1 MREGGWGAQVG
12 DPLQLPAT
20 VLSPSAVAAGYALSL
35 FQRLQGAGYPVHML
49 RTQYRMHSQIR
60 HFPSAQFYDN
70 QVVDGEGV
78 DTVTARA
85 WHAKRIFG
93 PFFFFDL
100 EHGEETQP
108 GGSTGS
114 RVNVRE
120 AEFVVQ
126 LYRQLSAWHPELK
139 NTRRVGIISPYKF
152 QVKLIREKLKESGQE
167 GTQLVDVNTVDG
179 FQVKTTEAER
189 GDECAP
195 AQPLLLPP
203 PPHRDGRRTWSF
215 SLACERMRRGGSG
228 SWQTIG
234 E

>member
-1 MREGGWGAQVG
+1 MGVAQVG

-20 VLSPSAVAAGYALSL
+20 VLSPAAVDAGYALSL

-49 RTQYRMHSQIR
+49 RMQYRMHSHIR
-60 HFPSAQFYDN
+60 HFPTANFYDN

-78 DTVTARA
+78 DELTKRA

-108 GGSTGS
+108 GGSAGS

-139 NTRRVGIISPYKF
+139 NTRRVGIISPYKL

-179 FQVKTTEAER
+179 FQVKTTEAGRR
-189 GDECAP
+189 GVRSAP
-195 AQPLLLPP
+195 RLTNLPP
-203 PPHRDGRRTWSF
+203 VATPPPSF
-215 SLACERMRRGGSG
+215 
-228 SWQTIG
+228 
-234 E
+234 

>member
-1 MREGGWGAQVG
+1 MG

-20 VLSPSAVAAGYALSL
+20 VLSPRAVDSGYALSL

-49 RTQYRMHSQIR
+49 RMQYRMHSQIR
-60 HFPSAQFYDN
+60 HFPSKQFYEN
-70 QVVDGEGV
+70 RVVDGEGV
-78 DTVTARA
+78 DVVTKRA

-93 PFFFFDL
+93 PFYFFDL

-126 LYRQLSAWHPELK
+126 LYRQLIAWHPELK
-139 NTRRVGIISPYKF
+139 NTSKVGIISPYKF
-152 QVKLIREKLKESGQE
+152 QVKLIREKLRESGQE

-179 FQVKTTEAER
+179 FQVKKTKEE
-189 GDECAP
+189 
-195 AQPLLLPP
+195 
-203 PPHRDGRRTWSF
+203 
-215 SLACERMRRGGSG
+215 
-228 SWQTIG
+228 
-234 E
+234 